1 MKKHWYVV
9 NLSQEKTVRV
19 FAEDSEDARTK
30 AEAKLNKRNL
40 AWVTNAAYREDGQ
53 GDDDFVA
60 P

>member
-60 P
+60 Q

>member
-1 MKKHWYVV
+1 MKKHWYEVH
-9 NLSQEKTVRV
+9 LAKEKTIRI
-19 FAEDSEDARTK
+19 FAEDSEDSRTK

-60 P
+60 Q